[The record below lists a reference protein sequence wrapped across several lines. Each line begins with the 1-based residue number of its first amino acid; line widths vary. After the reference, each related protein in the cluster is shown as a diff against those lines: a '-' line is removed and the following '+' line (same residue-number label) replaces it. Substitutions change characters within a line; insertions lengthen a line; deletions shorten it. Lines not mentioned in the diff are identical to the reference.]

1 MCNIEHH
8 KPSVDCLLAC
18 LLACSLSLS
27 LTGTYKPSSFD
38 VYRILKE
45 LFGTIAEMI
54 ELYSA
59 LCVYE
64 QQDLLS
70 LSLHYIHSSSVYY
83 YQDTT

>member
-1 MCNIEHH
+1 LIA
-8 KPSVDCLLAC
+8 LA
-18 LLACSLSLS
+18 LSLSLSLS

-59 LCVYE
+59 PLCSVCVRAARPS
-64 QQDLLS
+64 LS
-70 LSLHYIHSSSVYY
+70 LSLSIIYTVPVY
-83 YQDTT
+83 